1 MFQISPKIL
10 SIALLVLGLSLSL
23 LQVEA
28 KKINR
33 DAGHTHN
40 GLLTP
45 YSPGAFNMKME
56 SKDEEILGKGNSVMK
71 NLPADN
77 DPEGKLGGKAICVQD
92 IDAPKKAVWRQIL
105 DMDSYVGKVSK
116 VKECNNYSVEPNS
129 DGTVRFK
136 TKMVLGVMPGYS
148 YENYYD
154 HSYNAEKGSVTWS
167 LDYKK
172 FNDFDDV
179 AGHWH
184 VEDHPTKAGK
194 TRVFYACDLKVKNTL
209 PKPIMNFLQKTA
221 LKQAT
226 AWVKKESEGDPS
238 ADIPSQYKNTAAVTV
253 EL

>member
-1 MFQISPKIL
+1 MFQILSKSL
-10 SIALLVLGLSLSL
+10 SIALLVLGLKLSL

-40 GLLTP
+40 GILKQ

-56 SKDEEILGKGNSVMK
+56 SKDEEILSKGNSVMK
-71 NLPADN
+71 SLPADN

-116 VKECNNYSVEPNS
+116 VKECNNYSVEPNP

-148 YENYYD
+148 V
-154 HSYNAEKGSVTWS
+154 S
-167 LDYKK
+167 
-172 FNDFDDV
+172 
-179 AGHWH
+179 
-184 VEDHPTKAGK
+184 
-194 TRVFYACDLKVKNTL
+194 R
-209 PKPIMNFLQKTA
+209 
-221 LKQAT
+221 
-226 AWVKKESEGDPS
+226 
-238 ADIPSQYKNTAAVTV
+238 QY
-253 EL
+253 